1 MGEADDMRQIAEVL
15 DKMNENIAGMY
26 AKRTG
31 KDTAHWRGLM
41 SAETWFTAEE
51 AKAEGLVDSVYSSTK
66 KKNGVR
72 AAFDFKIYNNI
83 PAPVQEMWG
92 IQETKAKTEPAV
104 ETAAPATALSN
115 PKDLHMADSL
125 SAAAVATVPAAASPV
140 PSQLEQFTEQA
151 KQGWIDRGRAL
162 GIAEGDKVA
171 VDRFREIVTA
181 SQGRFDIAA
190 NSFLSGQTASTVA
203 LIVNAAN
210 SESQKNQQKLAE
222 MEINN
227 RRLEAQLATG
237 GHQGVSFT
245 PALSNAPSAPS
256 NMEPEA
262 QAELEYDGSPAIRHA
277 NPNRKAWMLYRV
289 NALKGNVNVFA
300 PKAN

>member
-1 MGEADDMRQIAEVL
+1 MIAPDD
-15 DKMNENIAGMY
+15 
-26 AKRTG
+26 T
-31 KDTAHWRGLM
+31 M
-41 SAETWFTAEE
+41 S
-51 AKAEGLVDSVYSSTK
+51 V
-66 KKNGVR
+66 
-72 AAFDFKIYNNI
+72 
-83 PAPVQEMWG
+83 
-92 IQETKAKTEPAV
+92 
-104 ETAAPATALSN
+104 
-115 PKDLHMADSL
+115 
-125 SAAAVATVPAAASPV
+125 
-140 PSQLEQFTEQA
+140 
-151 KQGWIDRGRAL
+151 
-162 GIAEGDKVA
+162 GD
-171 VDRFREIVTA
+171 
-181 SQGRFDIAA
+181 
-190 NSFLSGQTASTVA
+190 ASTVA

-210 SESQKNQQKLAE
+210 TESQKSQQRIAE

-227 RRLEAQLATG
+227 RRLEAQIATG